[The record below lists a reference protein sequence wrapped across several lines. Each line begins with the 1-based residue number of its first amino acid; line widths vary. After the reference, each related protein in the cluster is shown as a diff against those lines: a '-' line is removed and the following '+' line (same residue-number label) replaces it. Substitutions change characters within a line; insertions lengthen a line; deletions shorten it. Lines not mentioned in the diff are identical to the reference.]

1 MRLRLSA
8 VLAGLAAALLSTSP
22 AQAAVLAGTVAV
34 ADWQMN
40 EPAGATEMTDG
51 SGNLI
56 SGAIGDLV
64 QTGIVLGSG
73 NFAYKFAAHQGE
85 TPSRRIV
92 LVDENDRLDPN
103 SGYWS
108 VELRFKTGKSDQN
121 ILQKGQAT
129 AKGGY
134 WKIAMNSK
142 GLTCHF
148 RDGNRNNMQI
158 RPNKVLND
166 NNWHVVLCERT
177 TTGMAVTID
186 GTRYSR
192 TTDLGPVNNA
202 SKLYIGG
209 KYVCNWSTI
218 GCDPFVGLIDYVTVR
233 TGS

>member
-1 MRLRLSA
+1 MRLLAAIIVGSAAA
-8 VLAGLAAALLSTSP
+8 VLGTSP
-22 AQAAVLAGTVAV
+22 AQAAVLEGTTV

-134 WKIAMNSK
+134 WKIAMNDK

-148 RDGNRNNMQI
+148 RDGDRNNMQI
-158 RPNKVLND
+158 RPSVVLND

-186 GTRYSR
+186 GT
-192 TTDLGPVNNA
+192 T
-202 SKLYIGG
+202 
-209 KYVCNWSTI
+209 
-218 GCDPFVGLIDYVTVR
+218 
-233 TGS
+233 

>member
-1 MRLRLSA
+1 MRLSVA
-8 VLAGLAAALLSTSP
+8 IIAGFAAALLSTVP
-22 AQAAVLAGTVAV
+22 VQAAVSVGTPV

-40 EPAGATEMTDG
+40 ESTNATVMSDSSA
-51 SGNLI
+51 SGI

-64 QTGIVLGSG
+64 ETGAYVGSG
-73 NFAYKFAAHQGE
+73 NRAYKFAANTGV

-134 WKIAMNSK
+134 WKIAMNDK

-148 RDGNRNNMQI
+148 RDGDRNNMQI
-158 RPNKVLND
+158 RPSVVLND

-186 GTRYSR
+186 GT
-192 TTDLGPVNNA
+192 T
-202 SKLYIGG
+202 
-209 KYVCNWSTI
+209 
-218 GCDPFVGLIDYVTVR
+218 
-233 TGS
+233 